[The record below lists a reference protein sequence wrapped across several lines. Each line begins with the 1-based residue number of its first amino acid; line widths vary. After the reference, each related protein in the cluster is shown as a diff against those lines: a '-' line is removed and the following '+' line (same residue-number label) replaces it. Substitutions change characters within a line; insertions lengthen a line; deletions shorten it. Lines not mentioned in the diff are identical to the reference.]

1 MGIFSKFKEIAGIE
15 DFDEDDLEA
24 ELEEQKKAGL
34 IPEDKTPDLRPV
46 NITPAAPRPAAPAPA
61 PAASKP
67 ESRNTAKLTSQLRM
81 IVIEPQSFE
90 DCPHLVDNLK
100 TRKPVII
107 NLENLDTDVARKIFD
122 FLSGATYA
130 LNGNVQKVANNI
142 FVFAPENINIDY
154 NMNKKQAEAEEGI
167 KSPWSK

>member
-1 MGIFSKFKEIAGIE
+1 MGLFNKFKELAGIE
-15 DFDEDDLEA
+15 DFDEDDLDA

-34 IPEDKTPDLRPV
+34 IPEDKTPDIKP
-46 NITPAAPRPAAPAPA
+46 ITMTSAPRPSAPAPA
-61 PAASKP
+61 PVSKS

-90 DCPHLVDNLK
+90 DSPKLVDNLK

-167 KSPWSK
+167 KSPWGK